1 MVSLWGTF
9 SDTTIKHFAAKSKRE
24 SRGREMLLAMTRP
37 VPPSITECELTHLER
52 QPIDWTR
59 ATEQHHD
66 YERAL
71 QALGCTLERLPVA
84 PTQPDSVFIEDAAF
98 VVDECAVIARPGAA
112 SRRAETSA
120 VSDALRPYR
129 RLAPI
134 EAPGTLDG
142 GDVLRIGRRVYVGL
156 SSRTNAEGIRQLSVI
171 LEPLGYSVESVV
183 VRECLHLKTAV
194 SALGDE
200 ELLLNPRMVD
210 GTSFGGA
217 SWIEIDPSEPS
228 AANVI
233 CLEKTVLCSA
243 DAPRTRR
250 RLEAR
255 GYDVVPVDA
264 SELAK
269 AEAGLTCCS
278 LLLRV

>member
-1 MVSLWGTF
+1 
-9 SDTTIKHFAAKSKRE
+9 
-24 SRGREMLLAMTRP
+24 MLLAITRP

-59 ATEQHHD
+59 ATAQHHA
-66 YERAL
+66 YECAL
-71 QALGCTLERLPVA
+71 QSLGCKLERLPVA
-84 PTQPDSVFIEDAAF
+84 PSQPDSVFIEDTAF
-98 VVDECAVIARPGAA
+98 VVDECAVIARPGAP
-112 SRRAETSA
+112 SRRAETSMVA
-120 VSDALRPYR
+120 DALRPYR

-134 EAPGTLDG
+134 EAPATLDG
-142 GDVLRIGRRVYVGL
+142 GDVLRIGRRVYVGV
-156 SSRTNAEGIRQLSVI
+156 STRTNAEGIRQLSAT

-200 ELLLNPRMVD
+200 QLLLNPRMVD
-210 GTSFGGA
+210 GTAFRGA
-217 SWIEIDPSEPS
+217 PWIEIDPAEPF

-233 CLEKTVLCSA
+233 CVGDSVLCPA
-243 DAPRTRR
+243 NAPGTRR
-250 RLEAR
+250 RLETH
-255 GYDVVPVDA
+255 GYDVVAVDA

-278 LLLRV
+278 VILRV